1 MMDRRK
7 RARLKRVL
15 GSMRLNFIAF
25 AALIVIAVIV
35 VAFWVVKRV
44 LPAVREGRGS
54 SEGTR
59 DGE

>member
-25 AALIVIAVIV
+25 AALIVIARPS
-35 VAFWVVKRV
+35 AYR
-44 LPAVREGRGS
+44 
-54 SEGTR
+54 
-59 DGE
+59 